1 MKLLDL
7 TLTISENIP
16 TFPGS
21 PQPSFIQDK
30 NVKNDGYNSELL
42 FLSSHTGTHLDAPYH
57 FQEKGEKIHEI
68 SLKRLVSSAILVK
81 SRKKGDQPI
90 TKTDIQ
96 KFEKKHGK
104 IPSGSTVIFW
114 TGWQKMIKNI
124 SYFIRNPGLSTAAAK
139 YLVSKKINLVGT
151 DSPSIDL
158 GKDKRFPVH
167 HIFSKN
173 NVLIVE
179 NLTNLEKIRSSKFHF
194 VVLPLKLKGATG
206 SPVRAIAFVE

>member
-7 TLTISENIP
+7 TLTVSENIP

-21 PQPSFIQDK
+21 PQPSFVQDK
-30 NVKNDGYNSELL
+30 NIKNDGYYSELL

-57 FQEKGEKIHEI
+57 FLENGAKIHEI
-68 SLKRLVSSAILVK
+68 SLKRLVSNAILVK
-81 SRKKGDQPI
+81 SRKKGDQLI
-90 TKTDIQ
+90 TKTDIH

-114 TGWQKMIKNI
+114 TGWQKMIKNS
-124 SYFIRNPGLSTAAAK
+124 SYFIRNPGLSVAAAK

-173 NVLIVE
+173 NILIVE
-179 NLTNLEKIRSSKFHF
+179 NLANLEKIKSSKFHF

>member
-7 TLTISENIP
+7 TLTVSENIP
-16 TFPGS
+16 IFPGS
-21 PQPSFIQDK
+21 PQPSFVQDK
-30 NVKNDGYNSELL
+30 NIKNDGYNSELL

-114 TGWQKMIKNI
+114 TGWQKMIKNT

>member
-1 MKLLDL
+1 M
-7 TLTISENIP
+7 
-16 TFPGS
+16 
-21 PQPSFIQDK
+21 
-30 NVKNDGYNSELL
+30 
-42 FLSSHTGTHLDAPYH
+42 SSHTGTHLDAPYH

>member
-21 PQPSFIQDK
+21 PQPSFVQDK
-30 NVKNDGYNSELL
+30 NIKNDGYNSELL

>member
-7 TLTISENIP
+7 TLTVSENIP

-21 PQPSFIQDK
+21 PQPSFVQDK
-30 NVKNDGYNSELL
+30 NIKNDGYYSELL

-57 FQEKGEKIHEI
+57 FLENGAKIHEI
-68 SLKRLVSSAILVK
+68 SLKRLVSNAILVK
-81 SRKKGDQPI
+81 SRKKGDQLI
-90 TKTDIQ
+90 TKTDIH

-114 TGWQKMIKNI
+114 TGWQKMIKNS
-124 SYFIRNPGLSTAAAK
+124 SYFIRNPGLSVAAAK

-173 NVLIVE
+173 NILIVE
-179 NLTNLEKIRSSKFHF
+179 NLANLEKIKSSKFHF

-206 SPVRAIAFVE
+206 SPVRAVAFVD

>member
-7 TLTISENIP
+7 TLTVSENIP

-21 PQPSFIQDK
+21 PQPSFVQDK
-30 NVKNDGYNSELL
+30 NIKNDGYNSELL

-179 NLTNLEKIRSSKFHF
+179 NLANLEKIRSSKFHF

>member
-7 TLTISENIP
+7 TLIISENIP

>member
-7 TLTISENIP
+7 TLTVSENIP

-21 PQPSFIQDK
+21 PQPSFVQDK
-30 NVKNDGYNSELL
+30 NIKNDGYNSELS

-68 SLKRLVSSAILVK
+68 SLKRLVSSAILIK
-81 SRKKGDQPI
+81 SRKKGDQLI